1 MKSQLAL
8 FSHRMMPMSI
18 FFSLIAE
25 AKRKAA
31 AEAAAAKREEQKRL
45 AEEKRAAA
53 AEAAAKKKQE
63 AETKR
68 AAAQAQKSVQK
79 AAPGATVSLFGF
91 GGGGGKPAPAPAQVQ
106 AAKAAAASAPRGV
119 PTISS
124 WKQNRDGSI
133 SGFISG
139 SPSFDDGESVTT
151 SPIKGEAAAGTVV
164 QTGSGSKYFLAPQS
178 QKKSTTFSLFGGDG
192 GGAKVAPAPAP
203 ARAKSAPAGPSPA
216 ALAAQARKEQQAK
229 LAEERKAAAEARK
242 AEGKSRCDLQM
253 VKFHTLTNAM
263 HHLTKPLFAPRINN
277 VRAILQP
284 RRSARLPPRLLPRR
298 GKNRNGWR
306 RRSVLLLPRRRQPP
320 RPRNR

>member
-1 MKSQLAL
+1 MGIVLVLVLDCHEISTCILTSYDILISSYKSLT
-8 FSHRMMPMSI
+8 
-18 FFSLIAE
+18 AE

-45 AEEKRAAA
+45 AEEKKAAAA

-79 AAPGATVSLFGF
+79 AAPGATINIFGGF
-91 GGGGGKPAPAPAQVQ
+91 GGGGGSKPAPAPAQVE

-151 SPIKGEAAAGTVV
+151 SPIKGEASDGAVV

-178 QKKSTTFSLFGGDG
+178 QKKSTTFSLFGGGGGG

-203 ARAKSAPAGPSPA
+203 APAKSAPAGPSPA

-242 AEGKSRCDLQM
+242 AEGKSSD
-253 VKFHTLTNAM
+253 
-263 HHLTKPLFAPRINN
+263 
-277 VRAILQP
+277 
-284 RRSARLPPRLLPRR
+284 
-298 GKNRNGWR
+298 G
-306 RRSVLLLPRRRQPP
+306 
-320 RPRNR
+320 

>member
-1 MKSQLAL
+1 MT
-8 FSHRMMPMSI
+8 
-18 FFSLIAE
+18 AE

-45 AEEKRAAA
+45 AEEKKAAAAAAAEAKRAAA

-68 AAAQAQKSVQK
+68 AASQAKKSVEK
-79 AAPGATVSLFGF
+79 AAPGATINLFGGF
-91 GGGGGKPAPAPAQVQ
+91 GGGGGSKPAPAPAQVE

-151 SPIKGEAAAGTVV
+151 SPIKGEASDGAVV

-178 QKKSTTFSLFGGDG
+178 QKKSTTFSLFGAGG

-203 ARAKSAPAGPSPA
+203 APAKPAPSGPSPA

-242 AEGKSRCDLQM
+242 AEGKGYDDDFNFF
-253 VKFHTLTNAM
+253 VKFYNFQRYYVVLCV
-263 HHLTKPLFAPRINN
+263 HHLTKFPCSLTFLY
-277 VRAILQP
+277 ILQP
-284 RRSARLPPRLLPRR
+284 RRSARPLPRLLPQR
-298 GKNRNGWR
+298 G
-306 RRSVLLLPRRRQPP
+306 
-320 RPRNR
+320 RNRSD